1 MSAKYFQFKNG
12 GTVQELIDA
21 LAASNV
27 TFPVVGKVGFLDFEG
42 EGWTDEYPIKS
53 GKITSH
59 GIQLKGP
66 SYRYGDNKQRSYKEW
81 FASEAI
87 KVGNLLEILK
97 GIEDKSLPV
106 LVKNVSYKKYEPIYT
121 ATAQSNGIFGPWF
134 CIEGNNFHQER

>member
-1 MSAKYFQFKNG
+1 MATKHFEFKNG

-21 LAASNV
+21 LTASNT
-27 TFPVVGKVGFLDFEG
+27 TFPVVGQVGFIDFEG

-53 GKITSH
+53 GKITPQ

-66 SYRYGDNKQRSYKEW
+66 SHRYGDNKQRDYNGW

-106 LVKNVSYKKYEPIYT
+106 LVKNVSHKKYEPIRS
-121 ATAQSNGIFGPWF
+121 AAA
-134 CIEGNNFHQER
+134 